1 LLDMHVP
8 AHSEFVEIA
17 AKLRGRVY
25 SSAMPAQSSPAGE
38 GLQQQVLRDDT
49 SNTNL
54 TQLTQELQYDQEE
67 NPQKVQS
74 PDPDVTKETVQAVLD
89 RIEPIRRK
97 KIASLVQ
104 SEEFEKDD
112 LTLVSL
118 VSINLHSIYY
128 LVMPS

>member
-1 LLDMHVP
+1 MTH
-8 AHSEFVEIA
+8 
-17 AKLRGRVY
+17 
-25 SSAMPAQSSPAGE
+25 Q
-38 GLQQQVLRDDT
+38 T
-49 SNTNL
+49 L

-67 NPQKVQS
+67 NPQKVKS